1 MTPYARTHLLQ
12 DSVSAIRA
20 SITPVLCEW
29 TTHDGNTHRTEQP
42 LMIEAR
48 GDDGTYVRG
57 FTAVTLREVGR

>member
-1 MTPYARTHLLQ
+1 MTPYTRTHLLQ
-12 DSVSAIRA
+12 DSVHASRA

-57 FTAVTLREVGR
+57 FTAVVLRESVI

>member
-12 DSVSAIRA
+12 DSVSASRA
-20 SITPVLCEW
+20 SVTPVLCEW

-57 FTAVTLREVGR
+57 FTAVVLQESVR